1 MSDEGKP
8 LQPEHVFKKVIWRGT
23 LALGESI
30 EQFTTWTI
38 TGIAAIVALLVSNLD
53 SISQT
58 VSAGGLRGALIL
70 FTVSLLAAV
79 TSKQI
84 GMAVANGLKTISQ
97 VEHLLNS
104 EQGQRLMNRMST
116 DPRQLVQELAE
127 PFLWPLSTL
136 TRRAGKRGLSDY
148 LSTDKRFIRLL
159 CIQIYINALHG
170 ILATAALLTLALSI
184 RYA

>member
-23 LALGESI
+23 LALGEGLD
-30 EQFTTWTI
+30 QFTTWTI

-53 SISQT
+53 SISQI

-84 GMAVANGLKTISQ
+84 GNGGCQRPQDHKPGGASLEFGAGPTTNEPD
-97 VEHLLNS
+97 EHRS
-104 EQGQRLMNRMST
+104 
-116 DPRQLVQELAE
+116 
-127 PFLWPLSTL
+127 
-136 TRRAGKRGLSDY
+136 
-148 LSTDKRFIRLL
+148 
-159 CIQIYINALHG
+159 
-170 ILATAALLTLALSI
+170 AAARSGA
-184 RYA
+184 R